1 MIIGIWSLS
10 LVLSF
15 TAVLDHVSDLAQH
28 VIIETSSGQ
37 LQEYV
42 RKKKKTVQKWSPF
55 YRGTTDR

>member
-1 MIIGIWSLS
+1 M
-10 LVLSF
+10 LSF

-42 RKKKKTVQKWSPF
+42 RKKKKTVQKGSPF